1 MNWDIIEGKWSQLT
15 GKVKETWGDL
25 TDDEITQAEGK
36 KDKLVGVIQAK
47 YGLAKEEAEKRVDE
61 FSAALED

>member
-47 YGLAKEEAEKRVDE
+47 YGIAKEEAEKRVDE